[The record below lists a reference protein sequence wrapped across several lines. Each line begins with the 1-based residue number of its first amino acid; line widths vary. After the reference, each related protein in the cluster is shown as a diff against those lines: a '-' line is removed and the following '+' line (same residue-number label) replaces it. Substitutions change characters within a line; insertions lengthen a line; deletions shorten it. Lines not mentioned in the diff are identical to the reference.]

1 MKSIKQVITESNE
14 SKDKTW
20 KQIRKGDTIY
30 YLECYNSDKNHKIEV
45 ATVTKS
51 MYYETMYLGGDYRV
65 PENYTIEFIRK
76 SKNKEVSA
84 VIWKEDWD
92 KKVLCS
98 TSMDGT
104 VFHYISTDRELLAE
118 FQEKLVDDDVKKMEK
133 EIEKFTIQYES
144 KKKELED
151 KMNALIAKKL
161 EKYED

>member
-1 MKSIKQVITESNE
+1 MKSIKQIIIEANE

-45 ATVTKS
+45 ATVTS
-51 MYYETMYLGGDYRV
+51 NFYYEPMNLGDGYRV
-65 PENYTIEFIRK
+65 RDNYTLKFNRK
-76 SKNKEVSA
+76 SKNIEGSA
-84 VIWKEDWD
+84 VIWKEDWE
-92 KKVLCS
+92 KKILCS

-118 FQEKLVDDDVKKMEK
+118 FQENLVDDDVKKVEK